1 MKTTSISLTFVFISL
16 FTGFNA
22 FSQSNDDIYFDGVEE
37 KKFKQENY
45 LREET
50 VTATNEYDKSEDQ
63 YVDDDFD
70 YQYSTRIRR
79 FHTPARGFSYYSNYY
94 VDNYWY
100 DPFMAGVNI
109 YTISPYYNR
118 YSWGWGYPYAYG
130 YNPNFYSGWNS
141 WGSFNHWGYG
151 YSPYGGYNQFYG
163 NPYWSGYNSGYWNG
177 FNQGYWNGWYGNGL
191 FRNNNINWFEN
202 SAPNA
207 ANFVTNRSSRG
218 SDAGLHRSRNTAVQG
233 YDLQQRRN
241 NNVIDNQSVYPDRSG
256 RQIEQQNTNTR
267 PNRAIDQPVR
277 EYNVRDRSTTNP
289 PVIRESNPGRSGIT
303 NPPSNNS
310 FDRGS
315 RNNSFNNNSI
325 NNSSFN
331 NSSRG
336 STNSGSSG
344 SSGSSRSNSSSS
356 GGRNR

>member
-1 MKTTSISLTFVFISL
+1 MKTTSISLAFLFFSL
-16 FTGFNA
+16 FSGFGA
-22 FSQSNDDIYFDGVEE
+22 FSQANDDIYFDGVEE

-45 LREET
+45 LKEEI
-50 VTATNEYDKSEDQ
+50 VTTTDEYDKSEDQ

-79 FHTPARGFSYYSNYY
+79 FHAPARGFSYYSNYY

-118 YSWGWGYPYAYG
+118 FSWGWGYPFANG
-130 YNPNFYSGWNS
+130 YNPHFYSGWNS

-151 YSPYGGYNQFYG
+151 FSPYGGFNQFYG
-163 NPYWSGYNSGYWNG
+163 NPYWSGYNMGYWNG
-177 FNQGYWNGWYGNGL
+177 LNNGYWNGWYGNGL
-191 FRNNNINWFEN
+191 FRNNNNNNWFEN

-218 SDAGLHRSRNTAVQG
+218 SDAGLHRSRNTPVQG

-256 RQIEQQNTNTR
+256 RQIDQQNTNIR

-277 EYNVRDRSTTNP
+277 EYNVRDRSNNP

-303 NPPSNNS
+303 TPPSNNNI
-310 FDRGS
+310 DRGN
-315 RNNSFNNNSI
+315 RNNSFNNNSF
-325 NNSSFN
+325 NN

-336 STNSGSSG
+336 SFNSGSSG
-344 SSGSSRSNSSSS
+344 SGGSIRSNSSSS